1 MNTQNVSV
9 GEIEGVAL
17 RALCRAGASRDNAAA
32 VAAAVAAA
40 ESEGVSSH
48 GLAYLP
54 TYCSHLQC
62 GKVDGQ
68 ARAVVSRAKPGA
80 VRVDARSGFAH
91 PAILAGENPL
101 ADAARECGVAGLAV
115 RNSYNCGVLGFHTGR
130 LAARGLL
137 AIGFTNAPAS
147 IAPSGG
153 NRGLLGTNP
162 FSLAVPDLSDEA
174 GGAGGSAILIDQSA
188 SVVAKSEVMKHA
200 REKRPLPDGW
210 ALDADGNPTTD
221 ADAALR
227 GTMAPSG
234 GYKGVGLALLT
245 ETMAAVLTGANLG
258 IEASPFSGTAG
269 GPPGT
274 GQFFL
279 ALDPVAFGDSFGEKL
294 SGLREAFAGQP
305 GARIPGSGRAAA
317 RARAMDSGVEVAGEV
332 LAKAR
337 ELAGD

>member
-1 MNTQNVSV
+1 MSPSLRLK
-9 GEIEGVAL
+9 AL
-17 RALCRAGASRDNAAA
+17 RCGRFVAPGPVAITPRRLPPPSPPPKRKGFRRTDSLICRPTARTCNAGKSTGKRGPLFRGRGRGRFGWTRGRGSRIRPFLPEKTRSPTPRGNAG
-32 VAAAVAAA
+32 
-40 ESEGVSSH
+40 SPDS
-48 GLAYLP
+48 P
-54 TYCSHLQC
+54 
-62 GKVDGQ
+62 
-68 ARAVVSRAKPGA
+68 
-80 VRVDARSGFAH
+80 F
-91 PAILAGENPL
+91 AILTT
-101 ADAARECGVAGLAV
+101 AACSDFTPDDSR
-115 RNSYNCGVLGFHTGR
+115 
-130 LAARGLL
+130 RGDSSPSDSQ
-137 AIGFTNAPAS
+137 TRPAS

-153 NRGLLGTNP
+153 NRALLGTNP

-188 SVVAKSEVMKHA
+188 SVVAKSEVMKRA
-200 REKRPLPDGW
+200 REGRELPPGW

-305 GARIPGSGRAAA
+305 GARVPGSGRAAA